1 VMSADSDAGKYCRM
15 AFKTLEKTNS
25 ISWRMSITST
35 AHQTNQPGRTSRGHF
50 SPFTSG
56 IPLTNAA
63 SLRGFTDGGG
73 ALSRLLLHRSE
84 TQPNLTPLGKCQTH
98 PPLPYQ
104 TNQHSQRRAY
114 SAVTLCLCLPK
125 PRRLLTNVWALLLL
139 LIMRGFSYKLQKG
152 ESRSCS
158 DRQDVRGSVHLSSQN
173 AG

>member
-1 VMSADSDAGKYCRM
+1 MQESTVEWRLRRSRRPTQSPGGCRSLRRHI
-15 AFKTLEKTNS
+15 KQ
-25 ISWRMSITST
+25 ISLTGP
-35 AHQTNQPGRTSRGHF
+35 PGGHF

-73 ALSRLLLHRSE
+73 ALPPLLLHRSE
-84 TQPNLTPLGKCQTH
+84 TLPNLTPLGKCQTH
-98 PPLPYQ
+98 PPLPSYQ
-104 TNQHSQRRAY
+104 TSQHSQRRAH

-125 PRRLLTNVWALLLL
+125 PRRLLTSIWALLLL

-152 ESRSCS
+152 EPRSCS

>member
-1 VMSADSDAGKYCRM
+1 MQESTVEWRLRRSRRPTQSPGGCRSLRRHIKQISLAGP
-15 AFKTLEKTNS
+15 
-25 ISWRMSITST
+25 
-35 AHQTNQPGRTSRGHF
+35 PGGHF

-73 ALSRLLLHRSE
+73 ALPRLLLHRSE